1 LEPGIYSPGI
11 LLLHCAPDANRQTE
25 SDVQDTHYMSEEDYY
40 GPAEDYQ
47 ENRVLA
53 ENFDED
59 LGFGSEAFQEEHHH
73 QQQQQQEDPE
83 PEQSRKRGGGA
94 GANKNKTH
102 AYFVKGRAQALQ
114 HLLELPLKTRQLFCV
129 SEFYRHMA
137 LASPDSP
144 CKVPFFK
151 NCFICNLFMTEV
163 LVLLWCVSATEL
175 PPAGIQYALCL

>member
-59 LGFGSEAFQEEHHH
+59 LGFGSEAFQKEHHQQ

-144 CKVPFFK
+144 CD
-151 NCFICNLFMTEV
+151 
-163 LVLLWCVSATEL
+163 
-175 PPAGIQYALCL
+175 